1 MSRRWVQYHWGF
13 LLPEQRLARL
23 LGGQGVWG
31 IAVTVVLGG
40 LQRDG
45 FPLLGTLLLARERS
59 LVLVRNQHVLDCR
72 YQSIQLLGRRF
83 RGGRFRLLRNDPKE
97 CRM

>member
-1 MSRRWVQYHWGF
+1 MRCQREF
-13 LLPEQRLARL
+13 LLLEQRLAQL
-23 LGGQGVWG
+23 LGGWGVWG

-45 FPLLGTLLLARERS
+45 FLLLGTLLLARGRS
-59 LVLVRNQHVLDCR
+59 LVLVRSRRVLDRR

-83 RGGRFRLLRNDPKE
+83 RVGRIRLLHSDPKE